1 MKKNMSTVDR
11 IIRSL
16 IAIGIAVLYFTG
28 RISGGLAIVLG
39 VLAVV
44 FLVSSFAARCPG
56 YSVLGLSTLKEPPG
70 AP

>member
-1 MKKNMSTVDR
+1 MKKNMSTADR

-56 YSVLGLSTLKEPPG
+56 YSVLASRP
-70 AP
+70 

>member
-28 RISGGLAIVLG
+28 RISGRLAIVLG

-44 FLVSSFAARCPG
+44 FLVSSFAAR
-56 YSVLGLSTLKEPPG
+56 
-70 AP
+70 